1 MSNPFGKKNP
11 FLSMW
16 LSGAHSVASRMRGQ
30 ATAEVKRQA
39 NAAAK
44 KVTKDA
50 TAMWTTALLPKA
62 AKRVRKRR

>member
-16 LSGAHSVASRMRGQ
+16 LSGAHSVAARMRGQ

-50 TAMWTTALLPKA
+50 TDMWANALLPKA
-62 AKRVRKRR
+62 AKRTRKRR